1 MANWE
6 KERKEEREW
15 EWKYMVRLKKKL
27 QRQRSAEETC
37 HLSPDPDYANGT
49 KTCNRSFRRRGSV
62 CWFRAIIQMHLS
74 HYRRSFAQTQRE
86 TAALSA
92 IKTSSRRTC
101 TGKKVFLCDFS
112 PSALRNSGAA
122 AKLVFSCWPVFFFRR
137 RAHKAPGCEVE
148 IT

>member
-1 MANWE
+1 
-6 KERKEEREW
+6 
-15 EWKYMVRLKKKL
+15 MVRLKKKL

-86 TAALSA
+86 TAALFA

-122 AKLVFSCWPVFFFRR
+122 AKLVFFLLAGFLFSSAA
-137 RAHKAPGCEVE
+137 AHIKGLVAKLKSLKAH
-148 IT
+148 